1 MKNVLIIGCG
11 RILRKHLDAISSLDQ
26 ELINIC
32 GFVDTDITK
41 AAEAAAPYSVPYFS
55 CFRRA
60 IAILLPDIVTVLTPS
75 GQHFDVA
82 DFSLKNGIPTLV
94 EKPMCLSW
102 SQATGLVET
111 SKATNAQLYVVKQN
125 RYNDAIQ
132 RAKKIVDDGG
142 IGNLLYAT
150 VRVRWCRPQE
160 YYDLASWR
168 GTWLQDGGVI
178 SNQASHH
185 IDLLQWFCGEP
196 EHVFAK
202 SNQYKANIETED
214 TLFSIIS
221 FCNNRIGTLEA
232 TTAISP
238 ENLEG
243 SLSLIGTKGVI
254 EVGGHAVNEITK
266 FATTETEYLGFLN
279 VGEMNA
285 IDAHDVYGSGHRS
298 VYIELLKDLGG
309 QQKSA
314 VKGCEGLKSLKLIHG
329 MYRSIELKQ
338 EISFSEDFASIKLGN
353 ENAD

>member
-1 MKNVLIIGCG
+1 MKNVLIVGCG
-11 RILRKHLDAISSLDQ
+11 RILRKHLDAISSIDH

-32 GFVDTDITK
+32 GFVDIDIKK
-41 AAEAAAPYSVPYFS
+41 AAEAAAQYSVPYFC

-60 IAILLPDIVTVLTPS
+60 ITSLLPDIVSVLTPS

-102 SQATGLVET
+102 TQAIELVET
-111 SKATNAQLYVVKQN
+111 SKATNAELYVVKQN

-132 RAKKIVDDGG
+132 RAKSIVDNGG

-150 VRVRWCRPQE
+150 VRVRWSRPQE
-160 YYDLASWR
+160 YYDSALWR
-168 GTWLQDGGVI
+168 GTWSQDGGVI

-202 SNQYKANIETED
+202 SKRYKADIETED

-221 FCNNRIGTLEA
+221 FRNNRLGTLEA
-232 TTAISP
+232 TTAISC
-238 ENLEG
+238 NNVEG
-243 SLSLIGTKGVI
+243 SLSLIGTNGII

-266 FATTETEYLGFLN
+266 FETTKTEFLGRPN
-279 VGEMNA
+279 VGKMSAN
-285 IDAHDVYGSGHRS
+285 DANDVYGSGHRS
-298 VYIELLKDLGG
+298 VYEELMKDLGG
-309 QQKSA
+309 KQNTA
-314 VKGCEGLKSLKLIHG
+314 VKGREGLKSLRLIHG
-329 MYRSIELKQ
+329 MYRSIEMNR
-338 EISFSEDFASIKLGN
+338 EISFSEDFASVKLGN